1 MILHPGCNAQEPDT
15 AVIRVETRMHSPQKA
30 ILLSA
35 ILPGLGQVYNKKY
48 WKVPII
54 YGAGT
59 TFVFFTLRW
68 QNKFQK
74 FKDALY
80 EYEDSKDDPIW
91 IDGRK
96 FDYDI
101 LPRARDGYRR
111 WRDLCIAG
119 TAAVYFLNII
129 DAMID
134 AHFVYYDISDDL
146 SLRINPVMMDDPA
159 PVTAFGLSIHLCF

>member
-1 MILHPGCNAQEPDT
+1 MMAVPLCNAQESDT
-15 AVIRVETRMHSPQKA
+15 ASTRVETRMHSPQKA
-30 ILLSA
+30 IFYSA
-35 ILPGLGQVYNKKY
+35 IVPGLGQVYNKKY

-59 TFVFFTLRW
+59 TFIFFTMRW
-68 QNKFQK
+68 NNKYQK

-80 EYEDSKDDPIW
+80 ENADNHDPVW
-91 IDGRK
+91 IDGRE

-101 LPRARDGYRR
+101 LPRARDSYRR

-134 AHFVYYDISDDL
+134 AHFVYYDVSDDL
-146 SLRINPVMMDDPA
+146 SLRISPAMINGPANPE
-159 PVTAFGLSIHLCF
+159 TAFGLSVHLCF

>member
-1 MILHPGCNAQEPDT
+1 MLHPGCNAQEPDT
-15 AVIRVETRMHSPQKA
+15 AVIRVETRIHTPEKA
-30 ILLSA
+30 ILFSA

-68 QNKFQK
+68 NNKFQK
-74 FKDALY
+74 FVDGLY
-80 EYEDSKDDPIW
+80 EYENSKESVW
-91 IDGRK
+91 IDGRL
-96 FDYDI
+96 FDYNQ
-101 LPRARDGYRR
+101 LTRGRDGFRR

-146 SLRINPVMMDDPA
+146 SLRINPVMMDGPA
-159 PVTAFGLSIHLCF
+159 PATAFGLSVHLCF